1 MKRKMGIMITA
12 TRSKKSEEI
21 AAMATNK
28 ICSHISI
35 DKTTTN
41 NKIQDSFN
49 NSSKQELV
57 TTINNKLVG

>member
-1 MKRKMGIMITA
+1 MA

-21 AAMATNK
+21 PVMATNK

-41 NKIQDSFN
+41 KMRGSFN

-57 TTINNKLVG
+57 TTINNK